1 MPRPR
6 THQSSADIDAQIH
19 RLEQERQR
27 LIQAEDQRR
36 GAIIRECLS
45 GPIGE
50 DLRRL
55 LEHVVAPR
63 DAFLFG
69 IQPAP
74 AESKTSASPAS
85 KARRS
90 ISIAAPAG
98 AASVGTA

>member
-1 MPRPR
+1 MARPR
-6 THQSSADIDAQIH
+6 TQQSSADIDAQIH

-55 LEHVVAPR
+55 LEHVVTPR

-69 IQPAP
+69 IRPAP
-74 AESKTSASPAS
+74 TEAKTSTSPAS

-90 ISIAAPAG
+90 TSTPATAG
-98 AASVGTA
+98 TVSLGTA